1 VVAESTMRFRPS
13 PDLPEV
19 IIIEPDLL
27 RDHRG
32 YFMETYHQE
41 KFSAAGIDVRFVQD
55 NQSMS
60 SHGTLRGLHY
70 QIKRPQGKLVRVLR
84 GEIYDVCVD
93 IRRSS
98 PHFKKWFGITLS
110 EDNKRAL
117 YIPPNF
123 AHGFC
128 VVSKTAEFA
137 YKCTD
142 FYFPDYERAIRW
154 NDPDLAIDWPIQKPI
169 LSERDASSPLLR
181 DAELPE

>member
-1 VVAESTMRFRPS
+1 MKFSPS
-13 PDLPEV
+13 SVLPEV
-19 IIIEPDLL
+19 IIIEPQLF

-41 KFSAAGIDVRFVQD
+41 KFLSAGIEVRFVQD
-55 NQSMS
+55 NQSQS
-60 SHGTLRGLHY
+60 SRGTLRGLHY
-70 QIKRPQGKLVRVLR
+70 QIQRPQGKLVRAIR

-98 PHFKKWFGITLS
+98 PRFGKWFGTVLTD
-110 EDNKRAL
+110 ENKRAM

-128 VVSKTAEFA
+128 VLSDTAEFS

-154 NDPDLAIDWPIQKPI
+154 NDPDLAIDWPIQEPI
-169 LSERDASSPLLR
+169 LSEKDASCPLLR

>member
-1 VVAESTMRFRPS
+1 MIFS
-13 PDLPEV
+13 PCPILPEV
-19 IIIEPDLL
+19 IIIEPDIFT
-27 RDHRG
+27 DERG

-41 KFSAAGIDVRFVQD
+41 KFTGGGLDIRFVQD

-60 SHGTLRGLHY
+60 ARGTIRGLHY
-70 QIKRPQGKLVRVLR
+70 QIKRPQGKLVRVLS
-84 GEIYDVCVD
+84 GEVFDVSVD

-98 PHFKKWFGITLS
+98 PNFGKWFGIILS
-110 EDNKRAL
+110 ANNKKAV

-128 VVSKTAEFA
+128 VLTERAEFF

-142 FYFPDYERAIRW
+142 FYNPDYDRAIRW
-154 NDPDLAIDWPIQKPI
+154 DDPDLAIDWPIKEPI
-169 LSERDASSPLLR
+169 LSEKDANCPLLK

>member
-1 VVAESTMRFRPS
+1 MVAGSMMRFSPS
-13 PDLPEV
+13 PSLPEV

-60 SHGTLRGLHY
+60 SRGTLRGLHY
-70 QIKRPQGKLVRVLR
+70 QINRPQGKLVRVLR
-84 GEIYDVCVD
+84 GKIYDVCVD

-98 PHFKKWFGITLS
+98 PNFKKWFGVELT
-110 EDNKRAL
+110 EDNKREL
-117 YIPPNF
+117 YIPPDF

-128 VVSKTAEFA
+128 VVSETVEFA

-154 NDPDLAIDWPIQKPI
+154 NDPDLAIDWPIQEPI

>member
-1 VVAESTMRFRPS
+1 MKFIPSST
-13 PDLPEV
+13 LPEV
-19 IIIEPDLL
+19 IIIEPDLFC
-27 RDHRG
+27 DHRG

-41 KFSAAGIDVRFVQD
+41 KFLSAGIEVRFVQD
-55 NQSMS
+55 NQSQS
-60 SHGTLRGLHY
+60 ARGTLRGLHY
-70 QIKRPQGKLVRVLR
+70 QIQRPQGKLVRAIR

-98 PHFKKWFGITLS
+98 PRFGKWFAISLTD
-110 EDNKRAL
+110 ENKRAL
-117 YIPPNF
+117 YIPADF

-128 VVSKTAEFA
+128 VLSDTAEFS

-154 NDPDLAIDWPIQKPI
+154 NDPDLAIDWPIQGPI
-169 LSERDASSPLLR
+169 LSEKDSSCPLLR

>member
-1 VVAESTMRFRPS
+1 MNLSPSTT
-13 PDLPEV
+13 LPEV
-19 IIIEPDLL
+19 IIIEPDLF

-41 KFSAAGIDVRFVQD
+41 KFLGAGIDVRFVQD
-55 NQSMS
+55 NQSRS
-60 SHGTLRGLHY
+60 SRGTLRGLHY
-70 QIKRPQGKLVRVLR
+70 QIKRPQGKLVRAIR

-98 PHFKKWFGITLS
+98 PRFGKWFGISLND
-110 EDNKRAL
+110 ENKRAL
-117 YIPPNF
+117 YVPPNF

-128 VVSKTAEFA
+128 VLSDTAEFS

-154 NDPDLAIDWPIQKPI
+154 NDPDLAIDWPIQDPV
-169 LSERDASSPLLR
+169 LSEKDASCPLLR

>member
-1 VVAESTMRFRPS
+1 MNFRPS
-13 PDLPEV
+13 STLPEV

-27 RDHRG
+27 HDHRG
-32 YFMETYHQE
+32 YFMKIYHQE
-41 KFSAAGIDVRFVQD
+41 KFLSAGIDVGFLQD

-60 SHGTLRGLHY
+60 SRGTLRGLHY
-70 QIKRPQGKLVRVLR
+70 QIKRPQGKVVRAIR

-98 PHFKKWFGITLS
+98 PYFGKWIGVSLS
-110 EDNKRAL
+110 DESKRAL

-128 VVSKTAEFA
+128 VLSEVAEFS
-137 YKCTD
+137 YKYTD

-154 NDPDLAIDWPIQKPI
+154 DDPDLAIDWPLQEPI
-169 LSERDASSPLLR
+169 LSEKDASCPFLR
-181 DAELPE
+181 EAELPE